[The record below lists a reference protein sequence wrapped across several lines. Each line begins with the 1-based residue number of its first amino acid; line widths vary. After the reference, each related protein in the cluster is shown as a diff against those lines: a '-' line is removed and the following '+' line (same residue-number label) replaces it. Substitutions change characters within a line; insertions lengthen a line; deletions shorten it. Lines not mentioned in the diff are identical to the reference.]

1 MKAKHSCSIRCQWH
15 GERLAVAGVI
25 RKGFSREGGFFSRV
39 LKDCSDQGG
48 WRGGGLPSRRIR
60 VRNTLEVG
68 VGTACD

>member
-1 MKAKHSCSIRCQWH
+1 M
-15 GERLAVAGVI
+15 AGVI
-25 RKGFSREGGFFSRV
+25 RKGFSREGGFFPRV

-60 VRNTLEVG
+60 VRNALEVG